1 MENIDV
7 NVLEED
13 DFIPEIEKR
22 QSTIDNLRLDG
33 VTKIEALR
41 NEISNFKRNKQLD
54 KETREKLIAK
64 NNEEIEAAKVI
75 KNQNSAELQ
84 AAVKDNI
91 GFIENN
97 YKALIAKE
105 KEKNKATIQSA
116 KADYEAKL
124 AQFKQEKEEELAEF
138 NEEWLNKTAE
148 PGKEKEF
155 NKQKNIAK
163 DDIMVGF
170 KTKCN
175 DAKVAFDDVKEK
187 CKDNVHALYA
197 NKYGHM
203 EKANDKKLPF
213 LFGLEQKWENYSNS
227 FTFKNFL
234 LKNGLYLTILFLMI
248 VATIA
253 YALQTGL
260 FLFDSE
266 TILMIL
272 NQTSPR
278 IFLALGVAGLIVL
291 AGTDLSIGRLVGM
304 SAVFTGMLVTTT
316 GETTITFF
324 GKAVSFTAIPLGAR
338 VVFAFL
344 LSIVACTL
352 ISGIA
357 GFFTAKFKMHPFIST
372 LATQLFTFGIM
383 AGMTGNAFTGLPD
396 PTVSAVIAGKGLIDG
411 ADFPIMILWAA
422 IGVAIMWV
430 IWNKTTFGKNMFAVG
445 GNAEAASVSGIN
457 VFKVTLGVFI
467 LAGIYYGIGGSIF
480 SIYSGNVRAM
490 TGQAME
496 ADAIAACV
504 VGGVS
509 FSGGVGKISGVVVGA
524 LIFQAICVVLP
535 MIGITDANYQLA
547 IKGVIILAAVT
558 LDCVKY
564 LKKK

>member
-7 NVLEED
+7 NVLEEN

-54 KETREKLIAK
+54 KETRAKLIAK
-64 NNEEIEAAKVI
+64 NNEEIEAAKVV

-84 AAVKDNI
+84 SAVNENI

-97 YKALIAKE
+97 YKVLIKKE
-105 KEKNKATIQSA
+105 KEKNKATIQAA

-124 AQFKQEKEEELAEF
+124 AQFRMEKDKELSKF

-155 NKQKNIAK
+155 YKQKKIAK

-197 NKYGHM
+197 NKYGYM

-253 YALQTGL
+253 YAVQTGL

-383 AGMTGNAFTGLPD
+383 AGVTGNAFTGLPD
-396 PTVSAVIAGKGLIDG
+396 PNVSAIIAGKGLIEG
-411 ADFPIMILWAA
+411 SDFPIMILWAA